1 MLLILIREWFWCV
14 GIGMFSVRLLV
25 FIVRLWYVFSFLLLE
40 RNGIVMN
47 WGFKSVVI
55 VRNVF
60 VVIF

>member
-14 GIGMFSVRLLV
+14 DIGMFSVRLLV
-25 FIVRLWYVFSFLLLE
+25 FIVRLWYVFSFLLE